1 MSDAVTEESVEEA
14 WQFVQ
19 DAGINVNATAVAT
32 YNDVV
37 EDLLTHG
44 LTPQDVSGHIVL
56 SVRRSLTSFQA
67 NLEAFEIFCEC
78 LNFAAALSDGVP
90 APQEILAHIVKTK
103 AGLATFYDE
112 MARMAP
118 LAGIENVDKEATAK
132 DKAEA
137 IAERDDILAKI
148 AAQTDADAAQSEP
161 GDSE

>member
-1 MSDAVTEESVEEA
+1 MSEAVTEESVEEV

-19 DAGINVNATAVAT
+19 DGGINVNATAVAT
-32 YNDVV
+32 YNDIV

-44 LTPQDVSGHIVL
+44 LSPQDVSGHIVL
-56 SVRRSLTSFQA
+56 NVRRSLTSFQA

-78 LNFAAALSDGVP
+78 LNFAAELSDGVP
-90 APQEILAHIVKTK
+90 TSLETLAHIVKTK
-103 AGLATFYDE
+103 AGLASFYDE
-112 MARMAP
+112 MARIAP

-148 AAQTDADAAQSEP
+148 AAQTAAEAAESEQ

>member
-1 MSDAVTEESVEEA
+1 VSEAATEESVEEV

-19 DAGINVNATAVAT
+19 DGGTNVNATVVAA
-32 YNDVV
+32 YDDVV

-44 LTPQDVSGHIVL
+44 LSPQNVSNHIVL
-56 SVRRSLTSFQA
+56 SVRRSLTSFQS

-78 LNFAAALSDGVP
+78 LNFAAGLSDKVP
-90 APQEILAHIVKTK
+90 TQLETLAHIVKTK

-118 LAGIENVDKEATAK
+118 LAGIEDVDQEATAK

-148 AAQTDADAAQSEP
+148 AAQTATDAAESKQGESE
-161 GDSE
+161 